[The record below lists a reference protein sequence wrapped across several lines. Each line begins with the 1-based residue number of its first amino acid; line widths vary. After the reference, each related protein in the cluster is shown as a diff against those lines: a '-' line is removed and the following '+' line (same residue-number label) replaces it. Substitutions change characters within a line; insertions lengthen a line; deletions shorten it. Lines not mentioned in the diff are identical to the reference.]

1 MKIQKIL
8 SFLTYP
14 AKHRDEQPIIAGTE
28 IPQAGRLYN
37 MLADVFDR
45 SGRECD
51 IPICFIPTEDG
62 KQENEVR
69 TEVKDFLKNQSIPQ
83 GLKLAQ
89 RLQSTTTNKS
99 GLGLLFLMIGE
110 SEPNKETAF
119 LISRFPADEGI
130 VASQNSET
138 LTVDF
143 VEQVFLKNSHS
154 YKGVLYRESVND
166 NDCWTGNAIDK
177 QMNHGTKEVA
187 TYWIQD
193 FLKSDLATTSR
204 AGTKRLALALK
215 EAGSKTTDMSVKQEI
230 SAAGTLARNLS
241 DRVTSISE
249 FCDNFNLS
257 EDTKKTIMA
266 SVKSERLAN
275 DKFQFDLGEFHKHF
289 SYKSIELNNGA
300 ILTAPLEQFDQCFQ
314 KEKAEDCEGAYVYT
328 TEGMII
334 DERLRKTK

>member
-1 MKIQKIL
+1 MKIKKIF

-14 AKHRDEQPIIAGTE
+14 AKNRDEQPVIAGTE
-28 IPQAGRLYN
+28 IPPSGRLYQ
-37 MLADVFDR
+37 MLADVFER
-45 SGRECD
+45 SSRECS
-51 IPICFIPTEDG
+51 IPICFMPTEDG

-69 TEVKDFLKNQSIPQ
+69 TEVKDLLKGQSIPH

-89 RLQSTTTNKS
+89 RLQATTTNKS
-99 GLGLLFLMIGE
+99 GLGLLFLILGE
-110 SEPNKETAF
+110 SEANKEKVL

-154 YKGVLYRESVND
+154 YKGALYCESVND

-177 QMNHGTKEVA
+177 QMNHGAKEVA
-187 TYWIQD
+187 TYWIKD
-193 FLKSDLATTSR
+193 FLKSDLRTTSK

-215 EAGSKTTDMSVKQEI
+215 EASSKTEDMAVKQEI

-241 DRVTSISE
+241 GKVTTISE
-249 FCDNFNLS
+249 FCESFKLS
-257 EDTKKTIMA
+257 EGTRKAIMVA
-266 SVKSERLAN
+266 VKSEGLAN
-275 DKFQFDLGEFHKHF
+275 DRFQFDIGEFHKHF

-300 ILTAPLEQFDQCFQ
+300 VLTAPLERFDECFQ
-314 KEKAEDCEGAYVYT
+314 KEVAESHEGAYVYK
-328 TEGMII
+328 TEGIVI
-334 DERLRKTK
+334 DERLRKAK

>member
-14 AKHRDEQPIIAGTE
+14 AKHREEQPVIAGTE
-28 IPQAGRLYN
+28 IPQTGRLYQ
-37 MLADVFDR
+37 MLSVVFDR
-45 SGRECD
+45 SSRECN
-51 IPICFIPTEDG
+51 IPICFTPTEDG
-62 KQENEVR
+62 KQVNDVR
-69 TEVKDFLKNQSIPQ
+69 TEIKDLLREESIPH

-99 GLGLLFLMIGE
+99 GLGLLFFIIGE
-110 SEPNKETAF
+110 AEAKMEKSL

-130 VASQNSET
+130 IANQNSEK
-138 LTVDF
+138 LSVDF

-154 YKGVLYRESVND
+154 YKGALYRESASD

-177 QMNHGTKEVA
+177 QMNDGPKEVA
-187 TYWIQD
+187 DYWIKD
-193 FLKSDLATTSR
+193 FLKSDLTTTSR

-215 EAGSKTTDMSVKQEI
+215 EASKTADVLVKQEI

-241 DRVTSISE
+241 GKVTTISE
-249 FCDNFNLS
+249 FCENFNLS
-257 EDTKKTIMA
+257 DA
-266 SVKSERLAN
+266 SRNAIFAAVKSERLAN
-275 DKFQFDLGEFHKHF
+275 DKFQFDISEFHIHF

-300 ILTAPLEQFDQCFQ
+300 ILTAPLERFDQCFQ
-314 KEKAEDCEGAYVYT
+314 KEEADGPQGAYVYK
-328 TEGMII
+328 TEGIII